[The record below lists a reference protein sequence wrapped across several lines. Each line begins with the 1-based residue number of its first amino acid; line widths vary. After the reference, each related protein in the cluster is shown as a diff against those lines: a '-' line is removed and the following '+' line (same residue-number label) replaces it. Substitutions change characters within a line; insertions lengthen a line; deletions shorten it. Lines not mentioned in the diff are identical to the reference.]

1 VLAYDTVSHV
11 LHFDVDWF
19 GLGSPTTVAHVHCCL
34 ANPGTNPL
42 IPALGGSPTV
52 GVAVTPGTLP
62 GFPAGLTS
70 GHYESDVD
78 LALATSFTTAF
89 VTNFGGGTLDGARS
103 ALLGAMADGR
113 AYFNIH
119 SQANPGGEIRGFIT
133 VPEPAALS
141 LVALALAGLLGAR
154 RRAKP

>member
-1 VLAYDTVSHV
+1 MLSREPRDESAY
-11 LHFDVDWF
+11 
-19 GLGSPTTVAHVHCCL
+19 
-34 ANPGTNPL
+34 PGTWRL
-42 IPALGGSPTV
+42 ADRRRCGD
-52 GVAVTPGTLP
+52 
-62 GFPAGLTS
+62 AGNAA